1 MKKILSI
8 MGLSL
13 GLFASEIQFGQGSF
27 KVDAAFLG
35 LSSSDSEKIT
45 TYSLVNE
52 HKNIFSTKFFYS
64 YKLAYY
70 KSNTLSTTY
79 DTTSIINGIT
89 SKALLTTSVP
99 NSQTVSNQASQASQ
113 TSQPS
118 TQSVNNLSNKYLIYT
133 KLRGVDL
140 NIVLGRDFINQ
151 DNEDTYFG
159 AGLLIGAS
167 FPYLKTNSSNNN
179 NDSTQDYLKKSKTK
193 FYTYKLGLVLK
204 GQKSFNGIVNLY
216 ADTAYAKQTA
226 KVKNNVLHLDSS
238 SNGDY
243 FTFNTG
249 VKFQAKTKK
258 KIGFITLSPALF
270 ATVGYRYDYWKVND
284 VKVNSLTLNT
294 DITLKVSQVY
304 AGLGYDF

>member
-1 MKKILSI
+1 MKKLLCV
-8 MGLSL
+8 MGVSL

-27 KVDAAFLG
+27 SVDAAFLG
-35 LSSSDSEKIT
+35 LSSSDNEKIT

-52 HKNIFSTKFFYS
+52 HKNIFSSKYFYS

-70 KSNTLSTTY
+70 KSNTISSVYKLNSTAA
-79 DTTSIINGIT
+79 G
-89 SKALLTTSVP
+89 ALGVP
-99 NSQTVSNQASQASQ
+99 QNILVYN
-113 TSQPS
+113 
-118 TQSVNNLSNKYLIYT
+118 

-140 NIVLGRDFINQ
+140 NIVLGKDFINQ
-151 DNEDTYFG
+151 DNKDTYFG

-179 NDSTQDYLKKSKTK
+179 NSTSNYLKKSKTK
-193 FYTYKLGLVLK
+193 FYTYKLGLALK
-204 GQKSFNGIVNLY
+204 GQKALNGFVNIY
-216 ADTAYAKQTA
+216 ANTAYALQSA
-226 KVKNNVLHLDSS
+226 KVKNSEANIDSS

-284 VKVNSLTLNT
+284 VKSNSLTINT

-304 AGLGYDF
+304 VGLGYDF

>member
-1 MKKILSI
+1 MKKLLCV
-8 MGLSL
+8 MGVSL

-27 KVDAAFLG
+27 SVDAAFLG
-35 LSSSDSEKIT
+35 LSSSDNEKIT

-52 HKNIFSTKFFYS
+52 HKNIFSSKYFYS

-70 KSNTLSTTY
+70 KSNTISTIY
-79 DTTSIINGIT
+79 
-89 SKALLTTSVP
+89 KL
-99 NSQTVSNQASQASQ
+99 NSTAAGVLGNSSNIL
-113 TSQPS
+113 
-118 TQSVNNLSNKYLIYT
+118 VYN

-140 NIVLGRDFINQ
+140 NIVLGKDFINQ
-151 DNEDTYFG
+151 DNKDTYFG

-179 NDSTQDYLKKSKTK
+179 NSTSNYLKKSKTK
-193 FYTYKLGLVLK
+193 FYTYKLGLALK
-204 GQKSFNGIVNLY
+204 GQKALNGFVNIY
-216 ADTAYAKQTA
+216 ANTAYALQSA
-226 KVKNNVLHLDSS
+226 KVKNSEANIDSS

-284 VKVNSLTLNT
+284 VKSNSLTINT

-304 AGLGYDF
+304 VGLGYDF

>member
-1 MKKILSI
+1 MKKLLSV

-27 KVDAAFLG
+27 NIDAAFLG
-35 LSSSDSEKIT
+35 LNSSDSEKIT

-79 DTTSIINGIT
+79 NFASINPI
-89 SKALLTTSVP
+89 SKAIPTNIPSVP
-99 NSQTVSNQASQASQ
+99 NSQTASNQVSQTSQ

-193 FYTYKLGLVLK
+193 FYTYKLGLALK

-249 VKFQAKTKK
+249 IKIQAKTKK

-304 AGLGYDF
+304 VGLGYDF

>member
-1 MKKILSI
+1 MKKLLSV

-27 KVDAAFLG
+27 NIDAAFLG
-35 LSSSDSEKIT
+35 LNSSKSEDII

-52 HKNIFSTKFFYS
+52 HKNIFSTKYFYS

-70 KSNTLSTTY
+70 KSKTLTTNYKDFSTLSSLLG
-79 DTTSIINGIT
+79 TSN
-89 SKALLTTSVP
+89 
-99 NSQTVSNQASQASQ
+99 
-113 TSQPS
+113 
-118 TQSVNNLSNKYLIYT
+118 NNLLIYN
-133 KLRGVDL
+133 KLRGIDL

-167 FPYLKTNSSNNN
+167 FPYLKTSSSNNN
-179 NDSTQDYLKKSKTK
+179 NNSTSNYLKKSKTK
-193 FYTYKLGLVLK
+193 FYTYKLGVSLK
-204 GQKSFNGIVNLY
+204 GQKALNGFVNIY
-216 ADTAYAKQTA
+216 ANTAYALQTA
-226 KVKNNVLHLDSS
+226 KVKNSEANIDSS

-284 VKVNSLTLNT
+284 VKSNSLTLNT
-294 DITLKVSQVY
+294 DITLKVSQIYV
-304 AGLGYDF
+304 GLGYDF